1 LADGADG
8 HGRHPHLEAPVDLCR
23 AVKAEAETKMAAGGV
38 DVDAVK
44 RQAERPP
51 GR

>member
-1 LADGADG
+1 MTEARTILEFLAFAEG
-8 HGRHPHLEAPVDLCR
+8 
-23 AVKAEAETKMAAGGV
+23 VKAEAETKMAAGGV

-51 GR
+51 RR